1 MHVNV
6 GLIDF
11 RAAIDTFNIGE
22 GRRVLDRSDMIE
34 VS

>member
-6 GLIDF
+6 SLIDF
-11 RAAIDTFNIGE
+11 RAAVDTFNIGE
-22 GRRVLDRSDMIE
+22 GRGVLDRGDMIE